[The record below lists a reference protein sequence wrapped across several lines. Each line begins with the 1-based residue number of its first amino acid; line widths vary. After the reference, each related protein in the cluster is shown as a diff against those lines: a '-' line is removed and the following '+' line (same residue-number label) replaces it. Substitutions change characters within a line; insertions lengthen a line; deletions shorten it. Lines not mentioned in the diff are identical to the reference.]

1 MNSIKSK
8 HTWTIRHRRKY
19 QLLYKSEI
27 PRIFTFSASRRVIIL
42 ANNLP
47 CFYAMFP
54 LIADTTYTE
63 RKHKFIPNS
72 LMTSN
77 KHLTYPLLDKVPG
90 MEETEFTEGGTKR
103 CCLHWFWF
111 MKDFCQEFFVLIFQT
126 KGGST
131 SWSCN
136 VKLMGE
142 NMVPTPKK
150 LSYCL
155 NYKIYPNWRTRIT

>member
-8 HTWTIRHRRKY
+8 HTWNIRHRRKY

-63 RKHKFIPNS
+63 GKHKFIPNS

-90 MEETEFTEGGTKR
+90 MEETEFTEGGTKM
-103 CCLHWFWF
+103 CCLFALALIYERLLPRVLCFDFSDQGRKHL
-111 MKDFCQEFFVLIFQT
+111 MKL
-126 KGGST
+126 
-131 SWSCN
+131 
-136 VKLMGE
+136 
-142 NMVPTPKK
+142 
-150 LSYCL
+150 
-155 NYKIYPNWRTRIT
+155 